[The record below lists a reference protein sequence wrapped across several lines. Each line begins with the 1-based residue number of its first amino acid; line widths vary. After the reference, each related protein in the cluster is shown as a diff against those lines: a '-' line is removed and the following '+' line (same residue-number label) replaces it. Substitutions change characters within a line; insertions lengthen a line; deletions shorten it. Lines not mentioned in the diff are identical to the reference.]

1 MEIGDKEI
9 QKWQEM
15 YENDDSEFQ
24 KFQEEILNSFRLE
37 KIDSDNYV
45 ILCRGTKVIELKHC
59 YYVSKGFI
67 QQVFE
72 SQREFFFEESFE
84 GVKEID
90 VNELLDQAI
99 QEDWW
104 DWRRQV
110 AVYKGEIQKKI

>member
-1 MEIGDKEI
+1 MEIDNKEI
-9 QKWQEM
+9 KKWQEM
-15 YENDDSEFQ
+15 YENDDFQ
-24 KFQEEILNSFRLE
+24 SQEFQEEILNSFIL
-37 KIDSDNYV
+37 KKVDSDNYA
-45 ILCRGTKVIELKHC
+45 IFCGSEKVIELKHC

-84 GVKEID
+84 GVREVD
-90 VNELLDQAI
+90 VTELLDQAI